1 MILGADSQNK
11 NLKEAASKRIDTS
24 PRTKTSNAFAAR
36 IATSKNDSSARNNV
50 TVNSRS
56 VMSKMKPDPMKG
68 SMEGYSN
75 GVTTMIQGNGDGY
88 DNPNF
93 QKARNSK
100 EQITAIAASQNIGN
114 KLSSSIK
121 NSGIITNHSSS
132 FHSDS
137 TAAKLSD
144 HIKTDNLFR

>member
-24 PRTKTSNAFAAR
+24 PRTKTANAFAAR

-50 TVNSRS
+50 TNDSRS
-56 VMSKMKPDPMKG
+56 VLSKTKPDPIKG

-75 GVTTMIQGNGDGY
+75 SVTTLIQGEGDGY
-88 DNPNF
+88 DNKDF
-93 QKARNSK
+93 QHARNNK
-100 EQITAIAASQNIGN
+100 KQINEIISNQNISN
-114 KLSSSIK
+114 KLSSSVKK
-121 NSGIITNHSSS
+121 NGIITNHSSS
-132 FHSDS
+132 FSSNS
-137 TAAKLSD
+137 TAAKLSE

>member
-36 IATSKNDSSARNNV
+36 IATNKNDSSARNNV
-50 TVNSRS
+50 TTNSRS
-56 VMSKMKPDPMKG
+56 VLSKMKPDPIKG

-75 GVTTMIQGNGDGY
+75 SKTTIIQGDGDGY
-88 DNPNF
+88 DNPSF
-93 QKARNSK
+93 QKARYSK
-100 EQITAIAASQNIGN
+100 NEITAIAANQNMGS
-114 KLSSSIK
+114 KLSNSVKK
-121 NSGIITNHSSS
+121 NGIITNHSSS
-132 FHSDS
+132 FNSNS
-137 TAAKLSD
+137 TAAKMSE

>member
-50 TVNSRS
+50 TTNSRS
-56 VMSKMKPDPMKG
+56 VLSKMKPDPIKG

-75 GVTTMIQGNGDGY
+75 GVTTIIQGDGDGY
-88 DNPNF
+88 DNPSF
-93 QKARNSK
+93 QKARYSK
-100 EQITAIAASQNIGN
+100 NDITAIAANQNISN
-114 KLSSSIK
+114 KLSSSVK
-121 NSGIITNHSSS
+121 NNGIITNHSSS
-132 FHSDS
+132 FSSNS
-137 TAAKLSD
+137 TAAKLSE